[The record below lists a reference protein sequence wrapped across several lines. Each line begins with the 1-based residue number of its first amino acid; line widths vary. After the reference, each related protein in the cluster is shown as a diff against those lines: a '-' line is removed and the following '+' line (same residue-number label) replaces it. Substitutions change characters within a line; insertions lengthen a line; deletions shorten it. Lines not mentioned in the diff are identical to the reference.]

1 MTPAQ
6 VVTQKRK
13 CEESDRKKGKVFC
26 IEHLPAASFEEDFI
40 KISLEKGLQVQIEEI
55 KTELTLENYKKL

>member
-1 MTPAQ
+1 MKPTQ

-26 IEHLPAASFEEDFI
+26 IEHLPASFEEDFI
-40 KISLEKGLQVQIEEI
+40 RESLQKGLQVQIEEI